1 MRRIKATSI
10 RFHVVFLVIAAILSI
25 IILRNIFTAISF
37 NRKYNIILIVCD
49 ALRKD
54 ALSCYG
60 GNTPTPNIDKLGDM
74 GAIFRN
80 VYSLSNHTIPSVIG
94 LLTSIPPSQF
104 QMDLAY
110 KTSDDISLLSQRLH
124 ALKYD
129 TRAFLGHWALKDASL
144 GLVKGFSSIIS
155 LNHKWY
161 LAEYNKILIQLTE
174 LKNILPA
181 SHLLNAIN
189 PVINKI
195 VKAPPDTSA
204 AIVGQIAGYLNTIR
218 RNHFYLWVHLMDPH
232 DPYAPPQRYIK
243 TAVDNKFGPWI
254 DFDGM
259 FSSADSIQDLYLKI
273 RTHQIILS
281 AEDKS
286 YIKNMYLGEVQ
297 YVDECIGAVLKSLEK
312 NKLMNNTIIVLTAD
326 HGEEF
331 WDHGGFSHGQS
342 FADVLVNVPLIIYH
356 PKYKNIGKID
366 FFMSQIDLMP
376 TLFEWLNLKSNSGHY
391 GRSIAGLF
399 VGKKTMANP
408 LFSEEGARNPNTV
421 SLIYQG
427 KYKCLYHYDTHTFDF
442 IIKDTYRDYD
452 SPSDRTSQEMKKLCT
467 EYVLRNKEMNKRRI
481 QYNKAYVDKYI
492 ETLRSLGYLK

>member
-1 MRRIKATSI
+1 
-10 RFHVVFLVIAAILSI
+10 VIAGILSI
-25 IILRNIFTAISF
+25 IILRNIFNTLSF
-37 NRKYNIILIVCD
+37 NRKYNIILIVSD
-49 ALRKD
+49 ALRRD

-60 GNTPTPNIDKLGDM
+60 GDTPTPNIDKLAAM
-74 GAIFRN
+74 GAIFHN
-80 VYSLSNHTIPSVIG
+80 AYSLSNHTIPSVIG

-104 QMDLAY
+104 KMDLAY
-110 KTSDDISLLSQRLH
+110 KTSDDVPLLSRQLQ
-124 ALKYD
+124 AIKYD
-129 TRAFLGHWALKDASL
+129 TRAFLGHWALKDESL
-144 GLVKGFSSIIS
+144 GLARGFNTIIS

-161 LAEYNKILIQLTE
+161 LVEYNRILIQLTE

-195 VKAPPDTSA
+195 VKTPPDTSA
-204 AIVGQIAGYLNTIR
+204 AIVGQIAGYLDTIR
-218 RNHFYLWVHLMDPH
+218 RKHFYLWVHLMDPH

-243 TAVDNKFGPWI
+243 AAVDDKFGPLI

-273 RTHQIILS
+273 RTRQIDLS
-281 AEDKS
+281 AKEKS

-297 YVDECIGAVLKSLEK
+297 YVDECIGILLKSLEK
-312 NKLMNNTIIVLTAD
+312 NKLIDNTIIVLTAD

-342 FADVLVNVPLIIYH
+342 FADVLVNIPLIIYH
-356 PKYKNIGKID
+356 PKYKYIGKID
-366 FFMSQIDLMP
+366 FPMSQIDLMP
-376 TLFEWLNLKSNSGHY
+376 TLFEWLKLKPDGGHY

-399 VGKKTMANP
+399 AGKKIAVNP
-408 LFSEEGARNPNTV
+408 LFNEEGARNPNTV

-427 KYKCLYHYDTHTFDF
+427 KYKCLYHFDANTFDF

-452 SPSDRTSQEMKKLCT
+452 SPSDKIIQEMRTLCA

-481 QYNKAYVDKYI
+481 KYNKSYVDKYKD
-492 ETLRSLGYLK
+492 TLRSLGYLK